1 MTTTKGTKTGKLREN
16 EEIENKSIFHTLI
29 NDRVQL
35 WRERSRFIGA
45 NFVGQFFFVV
55 TVQWKFYGDKLI
67 EISRVVRR
75 G

>member
-29 NDRVQL
+29 NDSVQL

-45 NFVGQFFFVV
+45 NFVGQLF
-55 TVQWKFYGDKLI
+55 L
-67 EISRVVRR
+67 
-75 G
+75 